1 MGVRYDHLS
10 LEERRLILS
19 CSMVSVKRW
28 LSRKIN
34 LAWGSSMLPAAVS
47 PIPRGRRSKSGA
59 PTVVSS
65 MEMLRVS
72 AGG

>member
-1 MGVRYDHLS
+1 
-10 LEERRLILS
+10 
-19 CSMVSVKRW
+19 
-28 LSRKIN
+28 
-34 LAWGSSMLPAAVS
+34 MLPAAVS